1 MHCCIRTPPLACVL
15 LPAILLAGC
24 GGSDPGTL
32 SRQKLVGT
40 WREDPALLQ
49 ARPGSPVLVTTAPVR
64 RELTLSADR
73 TFRLSVCAAAGTP
86 AEPAEFA
93 TGTWRLS
100 GDTVLFETRQVELA
114 PEHAG
119 WMPQRLLAWRPG
131 QAGQP
136 GVIELRAADGR
147 RVAYGRVAPPGEK

>member
-1 MHCCIRTPPLACVL
+1 MRCCTRTAPLAGVL

-32 SRQKLVGT
+32 SRQTLVGT
-40 WREDPALLQ
+40 WREDPALRP
-49 ARPGSPVLVTTAPVR
+49 ARPGSPSLVTTAPLR

-73 TFRLSVCAAAGTP
+73 TFRLSVSDPDGTP
-86 AEPAEFA
+86 VEPAEFA

-100 GDTVLFETRQVELA
+100 GATVLFESRQVELA
-114 PEHAG
+114 PEHAR
-119 WMPQRLLAWRPG
+119 WLPQRLLAWRPG

-136 GVIELRAADGR
+136 DVIELRGKDGQ
-147 RVAYGRVAPPGEK
+147 RVAYGRVVPPPGE